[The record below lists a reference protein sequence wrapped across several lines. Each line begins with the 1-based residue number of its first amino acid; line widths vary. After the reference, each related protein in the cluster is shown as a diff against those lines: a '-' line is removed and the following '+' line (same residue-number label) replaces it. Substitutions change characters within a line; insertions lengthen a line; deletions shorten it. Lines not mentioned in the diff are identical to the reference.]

1 MKNNTAT
8 IDLHCHLDGSL
19 SPGCIR
25 ALAKTAGITLP
36 DSEEGL
42 RSCLQVEPGCRSLK
56 EYLEKFGLPLSCLIS
71 EESFETAAYDVMAQ
85 GAGEHTIYMEI
96 RFAPL
101 LSAAEGL
108 SSRQIV
114 ESVLRGL
121 KKAEESFQIK
131 GNIILCAM
139 RHMPWE
145 KNMEIVELAREYLG
159 QGVCAIDL
167 AGDEA
172 AFPVLGQ
179 KRVFEEAARLGIPFT
194 IHAGECSSAESIQ
207 NAVELGAKRI
217 GHGIA
222 MAGNKDA
229 IRLCRQREIG
239 IEMCPTSNLQTKAVP
254 SMGQY
259 PFREFWEEGLL
270 VTVNTDN
277 RTVSG
282 TTVTQELEA
291 LEQAGYL
298 LPEERKQLMQ
308 NAAKASFA
316 NNAVKD
322 WMLEKIG

>member
-36 DSEEGL
+36 DSEKGL

-56 EYLEKFGLPLSCLIS
+56 EYLEKFDLPLSCLIS

-101 LSAAEGL
+101 LSAVEGL
-108 SSRQIV
+108 TSRQIV

-179 KRVFEEAARLGIPFT
+179 KRGFEAAARLGIPFT

-316 NNAVKD
+316 DNAVKD

>member
-121 KKAEESFQIK
+121 KKAEEAFQIK

-159 QGVCAIDL
+159 QGVCDIDL

-172 AFPVLGQ
+172 AFKVLGQ
-179 KRVFEEAARLGIPFT
+179 KQVF
-194 IHAGECSSAESIQ
+194 
-207 NAVELGAKRI
+207 
-217 GHGIA
+217 
-222 MAGNKDA
+222 
-229 IRLCRQREIG
+229 
-239 IEMCPTSNLQTKAVP
+239 
-254 SMGQY
+254 
-259 PFREFWEEGLL
+259 
-270 VTVNTDN
+270 
-277 RTVSG
+277 
-282 TTVTQELEA
+282 
-291 LEQAGYL
+291 
-298 LPEERKQLMQ
+298 
-308 NAAKASFA
+308 
-316 NNAVKD
+316 
-322 WMLEKIG
+322 

>member
-36 DSEEGL
+36 DSEKGL

-56 EYLEKFGLPLSCLIS
+56 EYLEKFDLPLSCLIS

-101 LSAAEGL
+101 LSAVEGL
-108 SSRQIV
+108 TSRQIV

-179 KRVFEEAARLGIPFT
+179 KRVFEEARLGIPFT

-316 NNAVKD
+316 DNAVKD

>member
-1 MKNNTAT
+1 
-8 IDLHCHLDGSL
+8 
-19 SPGCIR
+19 
-25 ALAKTAGITLP
+25 
-36 DSEEGL
+36 
-42 RSCLQVEPGCRSLK
+42 
-56 EYLEKFGLPLSCLIS
+56 
-71 EESFETAAYDVMAQ
+71 MAQ

-108 SSRQIV
+108 TSRQIV

-316 NNAVKD
+316 DNAVKD

>member
-36 DSEEGL
+36 DSEKGL

-56 EYLEKFGLPLSCLIS
+56 EYLEKFDLPLSCLIS

-101 LSAAEGL
+101 LSAVEGL
-108 SSRQIV
+108 TSRQIV
-114 ESVLRGL
+114 ASVLRGL

-316 NNAVKD
+316 DNAVKD